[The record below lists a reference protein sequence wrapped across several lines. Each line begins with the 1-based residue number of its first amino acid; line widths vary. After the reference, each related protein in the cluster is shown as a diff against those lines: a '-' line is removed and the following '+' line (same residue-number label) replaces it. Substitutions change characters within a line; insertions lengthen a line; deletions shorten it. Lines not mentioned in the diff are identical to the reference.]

1 MSLHIRAAEQEDA
14 AVVALLGRITFAET
28 FGPLFEHH
36 PDDLAL
42 YLQATFGVAKIRRSL
57 GNPGNS
63 YRLAF
68 ADDLP
73 VGYAKLKYPS
83 ATGLLPGSDA
93 AQLQK
98 IYVLRDFLGRG
109 SACRSCKCRSHARR
123 RFGHRRSGCPC
134 FARTSGRSGS
144 IASTALRRSDR
155 TPSRSA
161 RKPSISRRW
170 CGPSRSPQ
178 PPARPSDC
186 R

>member
-57 GNPGNS
+57 DVPGNS
-63 YRLAF
+63 YWLAF

-83 ATGLLPGSDA
+83 ATGLLPESDA

-109 SACRSCKCRSHARR
+109 IGLPLLQVSVARARR
-123 RFGHRRSGCPC
+123 LGHRRSGCPC

-155 TPSRSA
+155 TSSQSA

-178 PPARPSDC
+178 PPARPSAC